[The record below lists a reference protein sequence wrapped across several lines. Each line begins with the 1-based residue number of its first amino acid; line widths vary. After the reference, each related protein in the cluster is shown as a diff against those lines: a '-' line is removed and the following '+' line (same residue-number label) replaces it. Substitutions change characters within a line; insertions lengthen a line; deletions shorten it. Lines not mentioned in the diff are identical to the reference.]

1 MSWLVKSINSSIG
14 RKVLM
19 ALTGLFLCTFLIVHM
34 VGNLQLFNADGG
46 YSFNK
51 YAVFMTTNPL
61 IKTVSYGLYAM
72 ILFHA
77 FWGIYVTYQNRK
89 ARSSRYAV
97 VNNSSSWASR
107 NMAVLGT
114 ILLVYI
120 AVHMGDF
127 WFEYKFGHVPFTK
140 YVEDVTTG
148 KLISQEAMPTDYVQ
162 EVKMASFANEAA
174 GTETVIM
181 KDLYAEVSE
190 AFQNIFIVIFYILS
204 MGALSYHLV
213 HGFQSGF
220 QTLGLNHP
228 KYNGLIKNIGVGV
241 FALVI
246 PVAFAAM
253 PLYFLIFK

>member
-1 MSWLVKSINSSIG
+1 MSWLVKTVNSSIG

-34 VGNLQLFNADGG
+34 IGNLQLFNADGG

-77 FWGIYVTYQNRK
+77 FWGLYVTYVNRK
-89 ARSSRYAV
+89 ARSTRYAV
-97 VNNSSSWASR
+97 TNSSSTWASR

-114 ILLVYI
+114 VLLVYI

-127 WFEYKFGHVPFTK
+127 WFDYKFGHVPFTK
-140 YVEDVTTG
+140 YVEDVTSG
-148 KLISQEAMPTDYVQ
+148 QLISQEAMPAGYTQ
-162 EVKMASFANEAA
+162 KMKMASFANEAT
-174 GTETVIM
+174 GTETVII
-181 KDLYAEVSE
+181 KDLYAEVSV
-190 AFQNIFIVIFYILS
+190 AFENIFIVIFYVLS
-204 MGALSYHLV
+204 MAALAFHLV

-228 KYNGLIKNIGVGV
+228 KYKGLIKNIGIGV
-241 FALVI
+241 FAIAI
-246 PVAFAAM
+246 PFAFAAM
-253 PLYFLIFK
+253 PVYFFLR

>member
-1 MSWLVKSINSSIG
+1 MSWLAKTINSSIG

-34 VGNLQLFNADGG
+34 VGNLQLFNEDGG

-77 FWGIYVTYQNRK
+77 FWGLYVTYTNRK
-89 ARSSRYAV
+89 ARSTRYAV
-97 VNNSSSWASR
+97 TNSSSSWASR

-114 ILLVYI
+114 VLLVYI

-127 WFEYKFGHVPFTK
+127 WFDYKFGHVPFTK
-140 YVEDVTTG
+140 YVENVTSG
-148 KLISQEAMPTDYVQ
+148 QLISQEAMAKGYSQ

-190 AFQNIFIVIFYILS
+190 AFQNIFIVIFYVLS
-204 MGALSYHLV
+204 MAALSFHLV

-228 KYNGLIKNIGVGV
+228 KYNGLIKNIGIGI
-241 FALVI
+241 FAIAI
-246 PVAFAAM
+246 PLAFAAM
-253 PLYFLIFK
+253 PVYFLLR

>member
-1 MSWLVKSINSSIG
+1 
-14 RKVLM
+14 M

-77 FWGIYVTYQNRK
+77 FWGLYITYQNRS

-97 VNNSSSWASR
+97 TNDSSSWASR

-127 WFEYKFGHVPFTK
+127 WFEYKFGHVPFTR
-140 YVEDVTTG
+140 YIEDVTSG
-148 KLISQEAMPTDYVQ
+148 ELMVQ
-162 EVKMASFANEAA
+162 EPMPADYTQKVKMAEFFNEVE
-174 GTETVIM
+174 GTKTVIV

-190 AFQNIFIVIFYILS
+190 AFQNIFIVIFYVLS
-204 MGALSYHLV
+204 MAALAYHLV

-228 KYNGLIKNIGVGV
+228 KYNGLIKNIGIGL
-241 FALVI
+241 FAILI
-246 PVAFAAM
+246 PIAFAAM
-253 PLYFLIFK
+253 PLYFLFK

>member
-1 MSWLVKSINSSIG
+1 MSWLVKTVNSSIG

-34 VGNLQLFNADGG
+34 IGNLQLFNGDGG

-77 FWGIYVTYQNRK
+77 FWGLYVTYINRK
-89 ARSSRYAV
+89 ARSARYAIT
-97 VNNSSSWASR
+97 NSSSTWASR

-114 ILLVYI
+114 VLLVYI

-127 WFEYKFGHVPFTK
+127 WFDYKFGHVPFTK
-140 YVEDVTTG
+140 YVEDVTSG
-148 KLISQEAMPTDYVQ
+148 QLISQEVMPAGYTQ
-162 EVKMASFANEAA
+162 EVKLAAFANEAE
-174 GTETVIM
+174 GTQTVII

-190 AFQNIFIVIFYILS
+190 AFENIFIVLFYILS
-204 MGALSYHLV
+204 MGALAFHLV

-228 KYNGLIKNIGVGV
+228 KYNGLIKNIGIAI
-241 FALVI
+241 FAIAI
-246 PVAFAAM
+246 PLAFAAM
-253 PLYFLIFK
+253 PIYFFLK

>member
-1 MSWLVKSINSSIG
+1 MSWLVKTLSSSIG
-14 RKVLM
+14 KKVLM

-34 VGNLQLFNADGG
+34 VGNLQLFNGDGG

-51 YAVFMTTNPL
+51 YAVLMTTNPL

-77 FWGIYVTYQNRK
+77 FWGIYVTYLNRK

-97 VNNSSSWASR
+97 TNNSSSWASR

-114 ILLVYI
+114 VLLVYI

-148 KLISQEAMPTDYVQ
+148 QLISQEKMPADYSQ
-162 EVKMASFANEAA
+162 GVKMASFSNEAA
-174 GTETVIM
+174 GTETVII

-190 AFQNIFIVIFYILS
+190 AFQNIFIVIFYVLS
-204 MGALSYHLV
+204 MGALAFHLV

-228 KYNGLIKNIGVGV
+228 KYNGLIKNIGIGV
-241 FALVI
+241 FAIAI

-253 PLYFLIFK
+253 PLYFLLFR